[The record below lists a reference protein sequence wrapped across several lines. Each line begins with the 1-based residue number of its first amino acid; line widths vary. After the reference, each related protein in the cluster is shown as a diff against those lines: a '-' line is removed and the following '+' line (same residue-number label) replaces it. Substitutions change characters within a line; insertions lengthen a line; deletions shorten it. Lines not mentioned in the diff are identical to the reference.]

1 MRNYEKQPKEAN
13 CLRLFFEK
21 TVMFNGIVIQSVTK
35 RSEES
40 RKHSRGCIRDSSLRS
55 E

>member
-21 TVMFNGIVIQSVTK
+21 MIIFNGIIIQNITK
-35 RSEES
+35 
-40 RKHSRGCIRDSSLRS
+40 
-55 E
+55 